1 MNRRRINWHRW
12 DRLLGTMSDR
22 DLALR
27 MGICHTTVHRRRL
40 ALGIHAHLER
50 IDWPEWDSLL
60 GTAPD
65 RAIAEAIGCTSAA
78 VCYRRC
84 ELNIP
89 AYSGHIDRR
98 SGSIDWSEWD
108 HLLGTSTDR
117 AIADAIGCTPVA
129 VHYRRRKLGI
139 PAYGGSK

>member
-12 DRLLGTMSDR
+12 DRLLGTMSDYA
-22 DLALR
+22 LARR

-40 ALGIHAHLER
+40 AL
-50 IDWPEWDSLL
+50 S
-60 GTAPD
+60 
-65 RAIAEAIGCTSAA
+65 
-78 VCYRRC
+78 
-84 ELNIP
+84 IP
-89 AYSGHIDRR
+89 AYSGPIDRR
-98 SGSIDWSEWD
+98 SGSIDWSRWD
-108 HLLGTSTDR
+108 RLLGTRTDR